1 MLGVKVLCLALV
13 LYFIVKKVYTHKN
26 IYFLVFKNLKFHM
39 VFQILC
45 TFWRLRGD
53 NLTFKLDFF
62 NITYFNITNFH
73 LSFEVALSG
82 TFSRSF

>member
-1 MLGVKVLCLALV
+1 MFGVSVIFYRK
-13 LYFIVKKVYTHKN
+13 KKVYTHKN
-26 IYFLVFKNLKFHM
+26 IYFLAFKNLKFHM

-53 NLTFKLDFF
+53 NFTLKLDFP
-62 NITYFNITNFH
+62 NITYFNIANFH